1 MSLKVPGVS
10 WVREVDREHSKHREL
25 GGQLIC
31 MNWSFNQQL
40 FFEHQLCARNRSGS
54 PRERVGTK
62 SLCSLIKVVF
72 CWGEGLLKINRKLDA
87 RGCSVLWEKIKQ
99 EPRALI
105 REEEGWVW
113 EVTLD

>member
-40 FFEHQLCARNRSGS
+40 FFEHQLCARKV
-54 PRERVGTK
+54 P
-62 SLCSLIKVVF
+62 CSFFQCILIGFSHPAMDASSNIFPPASFWQHLSFWQRLTFRQKVLQLQGVVRNK
-72 CWGEGLLKINRKLDA
+72 CG
-87 RGCSVLWEKIKQ
+87 
-99 EPRALI
+99 
-105 REEEGWVW
+105 
-113 EVTLD
+113 